1 MRKDRITI
9 KIKASTELVKK
20 PDLTCKELLAVSYRS
35 FIFVIEFSL
44 LKCSFIFLEATY
56 QLGDVFSND
65 VWLFFFIL
73 EEDRGNQH
81 GLL

>member
-56 QLGDVFSND
+56 
-65 VWLFFFIL
+65 
-73 EEDRGNQH
+73 
-81 GLL
+81 